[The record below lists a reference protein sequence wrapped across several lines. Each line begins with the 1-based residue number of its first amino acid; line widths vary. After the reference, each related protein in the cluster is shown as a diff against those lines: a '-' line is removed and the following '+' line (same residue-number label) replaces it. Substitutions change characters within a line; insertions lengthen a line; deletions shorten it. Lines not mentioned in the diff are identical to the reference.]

1 MTEFSSLTRAIRAGI
16 ETDPVHGAVIPPLYN
31 STNYTFAAFGERRR
45 FDYARSGNPTRA
57 TLGDA
62 LNELEGGAGASVL
75 ATGTAAITLALI
87 ALLEPGDLVVYP
99 HDCYGGTWRLFEELQ
114 QKGLYRFEGID
125 LTDTEAASA
134 RIAQARPALVWV
146 ETPSNPLLRITDV
159 AAIAEAGHAAGA
171 LVVVDST
178 FLTPLLMRPFE
189 LGADVVVHS
198 VTKYL
203 NGHSDVVQGAIVAR
217 TPELAERFDYWSNV
231 LGVTASAADS
241 YQVIRGL
248 RTVELRVERH
258 ERNAADLVAA
268 IREHPAIA
276 ALHWPGLES
285 HPGHE
290 LAKRQQRG
298 FGGMLSVE
306 LAGGEDAARAFVGAL
321 GLFSLAESLGGTESL
336 VAHPA
341 TMTHAAMTPEAQAA
355 AGISPGLLRVSV
367 GIEPVADLI
376 ADFTAALDAAHLA
389 RPALVESPELVEGR
403 AAFSG

>member
-1 MTEFSSLTRAIRAGI
+1 MTEFSSLTRAVRAGI
-16 ETDPVHGAVIPPLYN
+16 ETDTAHGAVIPPLYS

-57 TLGDA
+57 TLGEA
-62 LNELEGGAGASVL
+62 LNELEGGAGATVL
-75 ATGTAAITLALI
+75 ATGTAAITLAVV
-87 ALLEPGDLVVYP
+87 ALLEPGDLVVHP

-114 QKGLYRFEGID
+114 AKGLYRFEGID
-125 LTDTEAASA
+125 LSDTESAAA
-134 RIAQARPALVWV
+134 RIAESRPALVWI

-159 AAIAEAGHAAGA
+159 AAITAAGHEAGA
-171 LVVVDST
+171 LVAVDST
-178 FLTPLLMRPFE
+178 FLTPLVLRPFD

-203 NGHSDVVQGAIVAR
+203 NGHSDVVQGAIIAR
-217 TPELAERFDYWSNV
+217 TPELAERFDHWSNV

-241 YQVIRGL
+241 HQVIRGL

-258 ERNAADLVAA
+258 QRNAADLVEA
-268 IREHPAIA
+268 IRAHPAIA

-298 FGGMLSVE
+298 FGAMLALE
-306 LAGGEDAARAFVGAL
+306 LAGGEPAARAFVEAL
-321 GLFSLAESLGGTESL
+321 ELFSLAESLGGTESL

-355 AGISPGLLRVSV
+355 AGITAGLFRVSV

-376 ADFTAALDAAHLA
+376 ADLTAGLDAALA
-389 RPALVESPELVEGR
+389 AAGTAERVPAG
-403 AAFSG
+403 A